1 MTKSDNTIP
10 GAILQHMARTSTIAS
25 DWLRYEDWIATQPG
39 SGRVTIGAAEHEHG
53 DDSPFTLSC
62 LMPNDTS
69 LRAIALA
76 SPEWDLDQSQILRAV
91 LDRGLGNDPE
101 ENDISAIP
109 FTFNRSFVD
118 RKSELDI
125 VQAFAL
131 HHAAYRDGNELRF
144 VDGDGNRHTLA
155 WFSLVNGVEL
165 IEADEHLLRSFLRD
179 LKAALIRYHDH
190 HRFDSNRGGSETCD
204 ELPHVTATANY
215 RVIHVTEAERG
226 MGLLRGKDIVE
237 PYASAPAARED
248 HLAFIIGLSD
258 GGETIEVTCDPD
270 RLSNLFTDRGTVNFL
285 TDTFFH
291 RSVLDRYYDDA
302 SDFSVESNTVARNG
316 IWSIPYAVTDD
327 GLVHVHLGD
336 LARLPIEHQ
345 HHWRAYNVVS
355 HGGIPEDRFRRDFL
369 AEWTESSD
377 PIAGLKQALS
387 QLQDATSQKYGEPV
401 IRDLKAEDA
410 HFLASLRVPAT
421 DDWREFD
428 TQLLNITK
436 PTSDSINV
444 KLLRELVPYVG
455 EGDDKRT
462 PIGLFEAW
470 LRSLGVGE
478 GDVVASAAAL
488 RSAQTLRSESSAHRK
503 GSDLEKTIRKLGFGD
518 LQRSRIIQGL
528 AQGIHSALSTAI
540 GAI

>member
-1 MTKSDNTIP
+1 MTKRDNTIP
-10 GAILQHMARTSTIAS
+10 GAIRHRMARTDAIES
-25 DWLRYEDWIATQPG
+25 DWLRYEDWIPAQPG
-39 SGRVTIGAAEHEHG
+39 SGRITIGAAEHEYG

-69 LRAIALA
+69 LRAVALA
-76 SPEWDLDQSQILRAV
+76 SPEWDLDQGQILRAV
-91 LDRGLGNDPE
+91 LDRGLGNDPGG
-101 ENDISAIP
+101 NDVNAIP
-109 FTFNRSFVD
+109 LTFNRSFLD

-131 HHAAYRDGNELRF
+131 HHAAYREGDELRF
-144 VDGDGNRHTLA
+144 VDGDGTRHTLV
-155 WFSLVNGVEL
+155 WFSMVRGIEL
-165 IEADEHLLRSFLRD
+165 IEADEHLLRGFLRD
-179 LKAALIRYHDH
+179 LNVALIRYHDH
-190 HRFDSNRGGSETCD
+190 RRFDSNRGGSETRD
-204 ELPHVTATANY
+204 ELTHVTATANY
-215 RVIHVTEAERG
+215 SIIHVTEAQRG
-226 MGLLRGKDIVE
+226 MGLLLGKDIVE

-285 TDTFFH
+285 TDTFFR

-302 SDFSVESNTVARNG
+302 SDFSVKNNTVTRNG

-327 GLVHVHLGD
+327 GLVHVQLGD

-355 HGGIPEDRFRRDFL
+355 YGGIPEDRFRRDFL
-369 AEWTESSD
+369 AEWTESND

-387 QLQDATSQKYGEPV
+387 QLRDATSQKYGEPV
-401 IRDLKAEDA
+401 IHDLKVEDA
-410 HFLASLRVPAT
+410 HFLSSLRVPAT

-428 TQLLNITK
+428 AQLLNITK
-436 PTSDSINV
+436 PTSDSINI
-444 KLLRELVPYVG
+444 KLLRKLVPYVG

-470 LRSLGVGE
+470 LRSLGVN
-478 GDVVASAAAL
+478 DTDAAASASAL

-503 GSDLEKTIRKLGFGD
+503 GSDLEKTIQKLGFAD

-528 AQGIHSALSTAI
+528 ALGISGALTTAI